1 MRQVDLVF
9 LVDSSA
15 SVGGAYFKDEI
26 KFVKKLLAD
35 FTVDLNTT
43 RVSIITF
50 SSREKVVRHV
60 DHLTNPNDQNHKCS
74 LLMEEIPRIK
84 YIGGGTYTLGAFL
97 EAKVKRC
104 LRTVHSLEYSRN
116 LSHNLYSRPIYGMM
130 SAVYVVLERKC

>member
-1 MRQVDLVF
+1 MF

-104 LRTVHSLEYSRN
+104 LRTVRSL
-116 LSHNLYSRPIYGMM
+116 
-130 SAVYVVLERKC
+130 